1 MRLEDRVAVVTGAGQ
16 GIGRAYAHRLV
27 QEGAR
32 VVVAEVNEATGK
44 AVAEECQAAGG
55 EALFVRTDVTDE
67 ASCQQ
72 MADAAVRQ
80 YGRLDILVNN
90 AAVFST
96 ITMKP
101 FWEVTVAEWDR
112 LMAVNVRG
120 VWLAS
125 KAVVPAMRRQGAGR
139 IINISSAVVWMGR
152 PNYLHYVASKGA
164 VVAMTRAMARELGDF
179 GITVNA
185 VTPGATFTE
194 IPRAT
199 VTPEQREAMVRL
211 MCLKRPEEPKDLV
224 GTIVFLA
231 SDDAAFIT
239 GQTIN
244 VDGGMSF
251 H

>member
-1 MRLEDRVAVVTGAGQ
+1 MKLKDRVAVVTGAGQ

-32 VVVAEVNEATGK
+32 VVVAELNEAKGK
-44 AVAEECQAAGG
+44 VVAEELHAAGG
-55 EALFVRTDVTDE
+55 DGLFVRTDVADE
-67 ASCQQ
+67 ASCQE
-72 MADAAVRQ
+72 MAAAAVRQ
-80 YGRLDILVNN
+80 FGQIDVLVNN

-101 FWEVTVAEWDR
+101 FWELTVAEWDR

-125 KAVVPAMRRQGAGR
+125 KAVVPQMRRQGSGR
-139 IINISSAVVWMGR
+139 IVNISSGVAFMGR

-164 VVAMTRAMARELGDF
+164 VISMTRAMARELGDF

-185 VTPGATFTE
+185 ITPGATYTE

-199 VTPEQREAMVRL
+199 VTPEQKEAMLRVQ
-211 MCLKRPEEPKDLV
+211 CLKRPEEPKDLV
-224 GTIVFLA
+224 GTVVFLA

-244 VDGGMSF
+244 VDGGMNF